1 MAYLVNLLKATQYR
15 GLEVA
20 TITREEIFDMQNITL
35 KLKLYILF

>member
-1 MAYLVNLLKATQYR
+1 MAFYNLVNLLKDR

-35 KLKLYILF
+35 KLK